1 MLKLG
6 QRQCLTVIERK
17 EFGVYLSDEEK
28 KEKVLLPKKQV
39 DAGTAIG
46 DKIDVFLYKDSED
59 RIIATCTEP
68 KVTKGKVALLEVKD
82 VSKIGAF
89 LDWGLEKDLFLPYK
103 EQTQKVSKGDRVL
116 VALYID
122 KSDRLCATMKVYPY
136 LETKSEY
143 KKDDHVSGTIYEIN
157 KDFGA
162 YVAVDN
168 RFSALIPKKD
178 MPNGLKVGDHIE
190 GRVTG
195 LKKDGKIDISVREKA
210 YIQMSIDADK
220 IMKYLEDHDGVIPFN
235 DKASPQLISEVM
247 NMSKNEFKRAVGNL
261 LKAGL
266 IRIETDS
273 IRRI

>member
-1 MLKLG
+1 MSNLYYKLP
-6 QRQCLTVIERK
+6 IK
-17 EFGVYLSDEEK
+17 
-28 KEKVLLPKKQV
+28 LL
-39 DAGTAIG
+39 
-46 DKIDVFLYKDSED
+46 IDV
-59 RIIATCTEP
+59 P
-68 KVTKGKVALLEVKD
+68 LLTLTLGNCNL
-82 VSKIGAF
+82 SIPFFA
-89 LDWGLEKDLFLPYK
+89 LPYLIVTPILNPASFVIDK
-103 EQTQKVSKGDRVL
+103 FERDTSDAMPIVISSTKVS
-116 VALYID
+116 
-122 KSDRLCATMKVYPY
+122 T
-136 LETKSEY
+136 ETISNSLSSMSSKSEY

-210 YIQMSIDADK
+210 YIQMDADAESVMQVIQMSIDADK
-220 IMKYLEDHDGVIPFN
+220 IMRYLEDHDGVIPFN